1 MKAVSCCQPSS
12 RKLIQADGR
21 KSWEELR
28 RRVVL
33 AAAAMWPT
41 AVVLLPLAGVPAAT
55 NLPPL
60 HRTVCGNGT
69 RTCRPGEGNPSVTHS
84 ENPYDFGFPADYLKT
99 PPHSP
104 DPTSPQYAPLVTAA
118 EAVKGHHRLIY
129 MCVADF
135 DFREVAQNWFRAIQ
149 RFGLSNAI
157 VYSLDPETRA
167 YLAAAE
173 VPTVD
178 GSANIAA
185 WNRTRLGRHM
195 QRVDAEKHLAAAAL
209 VAAGFDVLLTDATH
223 VMMRDATPAL
233 HALTKDASTHA
244 IDAAVARSGHWNGRP
259 PLGVALA
266 WNLVLLRG
274 TSRPEER
281 ERVVRWQV
289 AGVQKGLVDFY
300 LRWWNGNH
308 CINNGF
314 GKLWGDCNPAL
325 EANVTI
331 EAMAKRDVTV
341 TATCRGGGAAGL
353 RLGVLPPSFFDSP
366 NLYGRNEP
374 VAGTLFGRSA
384 KPEQRDRLRL
394 DRYDAQDFVELHAAM
409 KADGLWLL

>member
-1 MKAVSCCQPSS
+1 VKHCVGVNRTTMWP
-12 RKLIQADGR
+12 
-21 KSWEELR
+21 
-28 RRVVL
+28 L
-33 AAAAMWPT
+33 AAVFTMWPF
-41 AVVLLPLAGVPAAT
+41 AE
-55 NLPPL
+55 LPPL

-84 ENPYDFGFPADYLKT
+84 DNPYDFPHPTDYLKT

-104 DPTSPQYAPLVTAA
+104 DPTSPQYAALVTAA

-135 DFREVAQNWFRAIQ
+135 DFRELAKNWHRAIR

-157 VYSLDPETRA
+157 VYALDSETRA

-195 QRVDAEKHLAAAAL
+195 QRVDAEKHVAAAAL

-223 VMMRDATPAL
+223 VMTRDATPFL
-233 HALTKDASTHA
+233 HALTKDAGAHA
-244 IDAAVARSGHWNGRP
+244 LDAAVARSAHWNGRGWP
-259 PLGVALA
+259 LA
-266 WNLVLLRG
+266 WSLVLLRG
-274 TSRPEER
+274 TAKPEAR
-281 ERVVRWQV
+281 DRVVRWQV
-289 AGVQKGLVDFY
+289 AGVQKGMIDFY
-300 LRWWNGNH
+300 LRWWNGHH
-308 CINNGF
+308 CINSGF
-314 GKLWGDCNPAL
+314 GKLWADCNPAVAL
-325 EANVTI
+325 GAEANPTNLTI
-331 EAMAKRDVTV
+331 EAMAEREAPV
-341 TATCRGGGAAGL
+341 TATCRAGAALGL
-353 RLGVLPPSFFDSP
+353 RLGVLPASFFDSP
-366 NLYGRNEP
+366 NLYGHNEP
-374 VAGTLFGRSA
+374 AGALFGRSA

-394 DRYDAQDFVELHAAM
+394 DRYDEQDFVELYAAM